1 MSQSP
6 PLTGLRVLEFA
17 GLAPGPFAGL
27 LLADWGA
34 SVLRIDRATPK
45 AHTPNPPAPTSDLLT
60 RHKAS
65 IAVDI
70 KSPSGI
76 SLILSLIPN
85 VDILIDPFRPGV
97 LEKAGLSPEN
107 VLLKLNPR
115 LIVARMTGFRRDG
128 KYASMA
134 GHDINYVA
142 VSGVLSQLGRKGY
155 TPYPPANLL
164 GDFGGGG
171 LDGGYM
177 AVGALEPQFFAQ
189 LLKGLGIN
197 PSDLSG
203 PREDRNTWP
212 ALRRLFTETFK
223 SKSRAE
229 WEKIFDNTDACCTPV
244 LAQDELEESGYDQRP
259 IVTLKESPGK
269 AIAGGDADKRP
280 ACQGQGIGVE
290 GNGWESEGLAPGVG
304 GEEVLARWM
313 GWSRGRHYDVV
324 DGGLVRL
331 GTGSKL

>member
-34 SVLRIDRATPK
+34 SVLRIDRASPG
-45 AHTPNPPAPTSDLLT
+45 AHTSNPPAPTSDLLT
-60 RHKAS
+60 RHKSS

-128 KYASMA
+128 K
-134 GHDINYVA
+134 
-142 VSGVLSQLGRKGY
+142 
-155 TPYPPANLL
+155 
-164 GDFGGGG
+164 
-171 LDGGYM
+171 
-177 AVGALEPQFFAQ
+177 GALEPQFFAQ
-189 LLKGLGIN
+189 LLKGLGIK
-197 PSDLSG
+197 PSDLPG

-212 ALRRLFTETFK
+212 ALRHLFTKIFK
-223 SKSRAE
+223 TKSRSE
-229 WEKIFDNTDACCTPV
+229 WERIFDNTDACCTPV
-244 LAQDELEESGYDQRP
+244 LTQDELEESGYDQRP
-259 IVTLKESPGK
+259 IVTLKDSPGK
-269 AIAGGDADKRP
+269 AIAEGDADTRP

-290 GNGWESEGLAPGVG
+290 GSGWQSKGLAPGVG

-313 GWSRGRHYDVV
+313 GWSRGRQYDVV

-331 GTGSKL
+331 GGGSKL